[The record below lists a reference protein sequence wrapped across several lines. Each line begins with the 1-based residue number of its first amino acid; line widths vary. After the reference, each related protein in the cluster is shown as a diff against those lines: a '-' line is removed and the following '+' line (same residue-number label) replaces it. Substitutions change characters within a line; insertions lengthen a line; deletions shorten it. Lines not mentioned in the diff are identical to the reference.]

1 MNSDNPGFEDDLKLA
16 QKESVAKAF
25 AENPTPDGLT
35 DIGIDA
41 LASAETLLNR
51 FYQQEKP
58 DQPLACQAGC
68 TFCCHQYVG
77 ISLPELAIIVKYIA
91 TNFDAA
97 AQEKLRGRLNKTIE
111 ATAGMSQFERAAS
124 RIDCPLLDEPTRQC
138 TIYAA
143 RPLTCRGMHSLD
155 RKACEKDDA
164 TPGQNHPIPQ
174 YEDHKSITRSIA
186 IGLHL
191 GIAENDLEPHEL
203 ELGKALLIA
212 LTEQDAIERWIKDEA
227 LFAEAVAPED

>member
-1 MNSDNPGFEDDLKLA
+1 MNSDLPGFEDELKLA
-16 QKESVAKAF
+16 QKDSVAKAF
-25 AENPTPDGLT
+25 AENPSPDGLA

-41 LASAETLLNR
+41 LDAVENLLKR
-51 FYQQEKP
+51 FYDEEKP

-77 ISLPELAIIVKYIA
+77 ISAAELAIVTKYVE

-97 AQEKLRGRLNKTIE
+97 DQLQLRDRLGKTLE
-111 ATAGMSQFERAAS
+111 ATAGMNQFERAAS
-124 RIDCPLLDEPTRQC
+124 RIDCPLLDETTRHC
-138 TIYAA
+138 TIYTA

-155 RKACEKDDA
+155 REACEKDDA

-174 YEDHKSITRSIA
+174 FEDHKSITRSIA

-191 GIAENDLEPHEL
+191 GIAENDLEAKEL
-203 ELGKALLIA
+203 ELGRALLIA
-212 LTEQDAIERWIKDEA
+212 LSGKDAIKRWING
-227 LFAEAVAPED
+227 EAVFADAVVPEN